1 MGFLDRGSPDDESR
15 AQLATTRQLMSK
27 TPNFH
32 RIAATIT
39 DGDIEDFYQ
48 SAAPD
53 EFKKQVR
60 EAPDQETK
68 KRFVAGYLI
77 RTNQIKPER
86 LNPKGKKTVNNK
98 TATKTPLAKER

>member
-1 MGFLDRGSPDDESR
+1 MPE
-15 AQLATTRQLMSK
+15 

-39 DGDIEDFYQ
+39 DSDIDDFYR

-53 EFKKQVR
+53 DFKQQVR

-77 RTNQIKPER
+77 RTQQIRPER
-86 LNPKGKKTVNNK
+86 LNPKVNKAATKKTAAK
-98 TATKTPLAKER
+98 TAAAKKRTSTKIDA

>member
-1 MGFLDRGSPDDESR
+1 M
-15 AQLATTRQLMSK
+15 AK
-27 TPNFH
+27 TPDFE
-32 RIAATIT
+32 RITATIT
-39 DGDIEDFYQ
+39 DADIEAFYR

-53 EFKKQVR
+53 AFKQQVL

-86 LNPKGKKTVNNK
+86 LNPKARKS
-98 TATKTPLAKER
+98 ATKKIRTGTPATKGASTRGKPA

>member
-1 MGFLDRGSPDDESR
+1 
-15 AQLATTRQLMSK
+15 MSK
-27 TPNFH
+27 TPDFH

-39 DGDIEDFYQ
+39 DGDIDDFYQ

-53 EFKKQVR
+53 DFKQQVR

-86 LNPKGKKTVNNK
+86 LNPKGKKTVKNK
-98 TATKTPLAKER
+98 TAAKKPGTKRGDAKNSTH

>member
-1 MGFLDRGSPDDESR
+1 M
-15 AQLATTRQLMSK
+15 AK
-27 TPNFH
+27 TPDFH

-39 DGDIEDFYQ
+39 ESDIDKFFR

-53 EFKKQVR
+53 DFKQQVR
-60 EAPDQETK
+60 DAPDEETK

-86 LNPKGKKTVNNK
+86 LNPKPKK
-98 TATKTPLAKER
+98 TATKKKVAKKRASTTDNVP

>member
-1 MGFLDRGSPDDESR
+1 
-15 AQLATTRQLMSK
+15 MSK
-27 TPNFH
+27 TPDFH

-39 DGDIEDFYQ
+39 DGDIDDFYR

-53 EFKKQVR
+53 DFKQQVR
-60 EAPDQETK
+60 EAPDEETK

-86 LNPKGKKTVNNK
+86 LNPKAKKTAAKK
-98 TATKTPLAKER
+98 TTTKTPLAKKRASTKGKAS

>member
-1 MGFLDRGSPDDESR
+1 
-15 AQLATTRQLMSK
+15 MSK
-27 TPNFH
+27 TPDFH

-39 DGDIEDFYQ
+39 DRDIDDFYR

-53 EFKKQVR
+53 DFKQQVR
-60 EAPDQETK
+60 EAPDEETK

-86 LNPKGKKTVNNK
+86 LNPKAKKTTTKK
-98 TATKTPLAKER
+98 TTKTKTPVAKKRASTKGKAS

>member
-1 MGFLDRGSPDDESR
+1 MPQTPD
-15 AQLATTRQLMSK
+15 
-27 TPNFH
+27 FH

-39 DGDIEDFYQ
+39 DDDIDDFYG

-53 EFKKQVR
+53 DFKQQVR

-77 RTNQIKPER
+77 RTLQIRPER
-86 LNPKGKKTVNNK
+86 LNPKVKK
-98 TATKTPLAKER
+98 TATKKTGAKTAVAKKSTNTKNNP

>member
-1 MGFLDRGSPDDESR
+1 MSQTPD
-15 AQLATTRQLMSK
+15 
-27 TPNFH
+27 FH

-39 DGDIEDFYQ
+39 DGDIDEFFR

-53 EFKKQVR
+53 DFKQQVR

-77 RTNQIKPER
+77 RTKQIKPER
-86 LNPKGKKTVNNK
+86 LNPKVKK
-98 TATKTPLAKER
+98 TATKKAKTKTALPQKRADKESQGE

>member
-1 MGFLDRGSPDDESR
+1 M
-15 AQLATTRQLMSK
+15 AK
-27 TPNFH
+27 TPDFH

-39 DGDIEDFYQ
+39 ESDIDKFFR

-53 EFKKQVR
+53 DFKQQVR
-60 EAPDQETK
+60 EAPNEETK

-86 LNPKGKKTVNNK
+86 LNPKPKKQLRKKV
-98 TATKTPLAKER
+98 AKKAGEHHG

>member
-1 MGFLDRGSPDDESR
+1 MP
-15 AQLATTRQLMSK
+15 K

-39 DGDIEDFYQ
+39 DSDIDDFYR

-53 EFKKQVR
+53 DFKQQVR

-77 RTNQIKPER
+77 RTKQIKPER
-86 LNPKGKKTVNNK
+86 LNPKVKK
-98 TATKTPLAKER
+98 TATKKTVAKTAVAKKSTSSKRNAS